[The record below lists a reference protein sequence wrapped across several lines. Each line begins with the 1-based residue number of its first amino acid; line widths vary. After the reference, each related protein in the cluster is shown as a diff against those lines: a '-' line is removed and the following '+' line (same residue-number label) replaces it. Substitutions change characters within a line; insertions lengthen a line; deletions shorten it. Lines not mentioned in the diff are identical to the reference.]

1 MGKTI
6 GIDLGTTNSC
16 VAVMEGGKPTVIANT
31 EGVRTTP
38 SIVAFTKTGERL
50 VGDPAKR
57 QAVTNAEKTISS
69 IKRKMGKDEKVTIDD
84 KKYSPQEISAMIL
97 QKLKADAESYLGE
110 KVDSAVI
117 TVPAYFNDAQR
128 QATKDAGKIAGLD
141 VKRIINEPTAAAL
154 AYGLDNEKEQKILVY
169 DLGGGTFDVSI
180 IEIGDGVIEVLS
192 TNGDTFLGG
201 DDFDNVIAK
210 YMLDEFKKQE
220 GVDLST
226 DKMAM
231 QRIKEAAEKAKKEL
245 SSATTTNINLPFI
258 TATAEGPKHF
268 DMNLTRA
275 KFDELTHDLVERTAI
290 PVQNAM
296 KDAGI
301 TNADLGQVLLVGG
314 STRIPAVQEKV
325 KQLTGKEPSKALNPD
340 ECVALGASI
349 QGGKLDGDSAATDI
363 LLLDVTPL
371 TLSIET
377 MGGVATHLIERN
389 TTIPTKKSQI
399 FSTAADNQTAV
410 DINVV
415 QGERQFARDNKSLGQ
430 FRLDG
435 IPPARRGM
443 PQIEVTFDIDA
454 NGIVNVSAKDL
465 GTGKEQHI
473 TITSG
478 TSMSD
483 DEIERAVK
491 EAAEYEAQDKARKEA
506 VDAKNDADSFIFQ
519 TEKAI
524 EEVGDKL
531 DSADKSAVEEEL
543 KALKEKVEGFDAE
556 NASPE
561 QVTELKAAQEKAM
574 GAAQKLFEKMYEQ
587 AQAAGA
593 QGAGPDMSGFTG
605 AGANTS
611 SQDTSSDS
619 GFDSDVVD
627 GDYKEV

>member
-389 TTIPTKKSQI
+389 TTIPT
-399 FSTAADNQTAV
+399 
-410 DINVV
+410 
-415 QGERQFARDNKSLGQ
+415 
-430 FRLDG
+430 
-435 IPPARRGM
+435 
-443 PQIEVTFDIDA
+443 
-454 NGIVNVSAKDL
+454 
-465 GTGKEQHI
+465 
-473 TITSG
+473 
-478 TSMSD
+478 
-483 DEIERAVK
+483 
-491 EAAEYEAQDKARKEA
+491 
-506 VDAKNDADSFIFQ
+506 
-519 TEKAI
+519 
-524 EEVGDKL
+524 
-531 DSADKSAVEEEL
+531 
-543 KALKEKVEGFDAE
+543 
-556 NASPE
+556 
-561 QVTELKAAQEKAM
+561 
-574 GAAQKLFEKMYEQ
+574 
-587 AQAAGA
+587 
-593 QGAGPDMSGFTG
+593 
-605 AGANTS
+605 
-611 SQDTSSDS
+611 
-619 GFDSDVVD
+619 
-627 GDYKEV
+627 